1 MHLLRIVLY
10 FFIVLSYSSCTK
22 TAIENPSNPSPARTA
37 EEELETFQL
46 EPGFK
51 IQLVASEPMVQDPVF
66 ITFDED
72 GRLWVIEMRGFM
84 TDTLGSEEDKPIGRI
99 SVLED
104 IDGDGVMDKSTV
116 YLDSLVMPRAL
127 GFFADGVLVS
137 ENLALWV
144 TKDLDGDLKA
154 DTKTLLDSTYA
165 SSGNPEHSDNG
176 LLRNVDNWYYNA
188 KSRLRYKYKS
198 GQWIRDTTEFRGQWG
213 ISHDDIGRLYYN
225 YNWSQLHADMVP
237 PNYFSRNPNHNPSTG
252 IDHGV
257 TLDRSVYPIRE
268 TPAVNRG
275 YIPGVLSENQRLL
288 EFTAACSPWIYRAT
302 LFPEE
307 FYGNAF
313 IAEPAGNLVKRNVL
327 AQIGSK
333 VEGRDPSPGREF
345 LASTDER
352 FRPVDFTT
360 GPDGALYIADM
371 YRGLIQHGEYLTP
384 YLTEQTVGRGLEMP
398 VHLGRIWK
406 IVPDDKSSRA
416 NVKLS
421 RASDSELI
429 RYLSDE
435 DGWYRDM
442 AQRLLIERG
451 NPKVKDELLK
461 LTADNQARELG
472 RFHALWTLEGLDLL
486 DEHVL
491 FQLLENESGLLQITS
506 LRLLEPFAMKY
517 SESRSRLAAV
527 MRIHTLNASEK
538 EALQLALSSHVL
550 SARDQEEVLK
560 PILTAYGSQ
569 AMIRDAMLSGLR
581 QREYSLL
588 RTLWNSS
595 EWDHQDQN
603 KEIFLEML
611 TTAVVKGGVNAELKS
626 LIAMADSPGKELDWK
641 QKILISGMSIEAAN
655 AKDRTPIALA
665 SEPSLFLRTDLP
677 VDENRV
683 GMLKRLF
690 TWPGYQASEVL
701 AIENQLD
708 DKALKQFSLGRQKF
722 MVGCAG
728 CHGSDGG
735 GDPRMGPPLAGSE
748 WVTGDERRLA
758 MILLH
763 GLEGPIEVAGII
775 YDAPEILPVMPAH
788 ATMDD
793 ASIAAILTYIRN
805 EWGNHAPPVSG
816 RLVSSTRM
824 TSQGRVYPWSA
835 EELNKHMETL
845 RSPDTK

>member
-1 MHLLRIVLY
+1 MHLLRLVFY
-10 FFIVLSYSSCTK
+10 FFIVLSFSSCTK
-22 TAIENPSNPSPARTA
+22 MVMENPSNPSPARTA
-37 EEELETFQL
+37 EEELQTFQL

-104 IDGDGVMDKSTV
+104 EDGDGVMDKSTV

-137 ENLALWV
+137 ENSALWV

-154 DTKTLLDSTYA
+154 DSKTLLDSTYA

-188 KSRLRYKYKS
+188 KSRLRYKYQK
-198 GQWIRDTTEFRGQWG
+198 GEWIRDSTEFRGQWG
-213 ISHDDIGRLYYN
+213 ISQDDIGRLYYN

-275 YIPGVLSENQRLL
+275 YIPGVLSENQRLM

-327 AQIGSK
+327 TQIGAK
-333 VEGRDPSPGREF
+333 VEGKDPSPGREF

-384 YLTEQTVGRGLEMP
+384 YLTEQTVGRGLDMP

-406 IVPDDKSSRA
+406 IVPDDESSRPK
-416 NVKLS
+416 VKLS
-421 RASDSELI
+421 RASASELI
-429 RYLSDE
+429 QYLSDE

-442 AQRLLIERG
+442 AQRILIEQE
-451 NPKVKDELLK
+451 NPLVKDELVNLAMD
-461 LTADNQARELG
+461 TQAGELG

-491 FQLLENESGLLQITS
+491 YELLENEAGLLQNTA
-506 LRLLEPFAMKY
+506 LRLLEPFALESSK
-517 SESRSRLAAV
+517 SRSKLASL
-527 MRIHTLNASEK
+527 MRTLSMNASET
-538 EALQLALSSHVL
+538 EALQLGLSSNVLSLPEQGEVLKIVL
-550 SARDQEEVLK
+550 SAF
-560 PILTAYGSQ
+560 GSQ
-569 AMIRDAMLSGLR
+569 AMIRDAMLSSLE
-581 QREYSLL
+581 QREFKLL
-588 RTLWNSS
+588 HILWNSS
-595 EWDHQDQN
+595 QWDIQDQT

-611 TTAVVKGGVNAELKS
+611 TTAVVKGGADAELKS
-626 LIAMADSPGKELDWK
+626 LIALADSPGKELDWK

-655 AKDRTPIALA
+655 AAGRNPISLN
-665 SEPSLFLRTDLP
+665 SEPSLFSRKDLP
-677 VDENRV
+677 VDESRLEL
-683 GMLKRLF
+683 LKRLF
-690 TWPGYQASEVL
+690 TWPGFKASETLV
-701 AIENQLD
+701 AANQLD
-708 DKALKQFSLGRQKF
+708 EKALKQFSIGRQKF

-728 CHGSDGG
+728 CHGSDGAG
-735 GDPRMGPPLAGSE
+735 APRMGPPLAGSE

-763 GLEGPIEVAGII
+763 GLEGPIEVAGKI

-788 ATMDD
+788 ATLDD
-793 ASIAAILTYIRN
+793 SSIAAILTYIRN
-805 EWGNHAPPVSG
+805 EWGNHASPVSG